1 MQHIP
6 NALLLAL
13 LVGAPALA
21 NDLGRADIKLRN
33 DLPIT
38 SKFDALCVGPM
49 DKWEGPECVV
59 RFSDSKMFV
68 DDSRGI
74 SKDQIIS
81 FSTHWNPESPKYI
94 DVLYKTSTGE
104 ISIAQFSFKFGNRA
118 KQFVNTLIIF
128 MSGKSL
134 NQ

>member
-1 MQHIP
+1 M
-6 NALLLAL
+6 
-13 LVGAPALA
+13 A
-21 NDLGRADIKLRN
+21 NDLGRADIKTRN
-33 DLPIT
+33 DLPII
-38 SKFDALCVGPM
+38 SKFDAQCVGPM
-49 DKWEGPECVV
+49 DKWEGPECEV

-81 FSTHWNPESPKYI
+81 FSTHWDNASPKYI

-104 ISIAQFSFKFGNRA
+104 ISMAQLSFKFGNRA